1 MGLASVNQIYVAL
14 AFISLLSEATSNGV
28 VELHEDSWYQVTE
41 GEWMIKFYAPWC
53 PACRSL
59 TNSWSDFAEWTQDLG
74 LNGVAEVDVTR
85 NPGLSGR
92 FLVTALPM
100 IFHVKD
106 GIFRQYRGARDK
118 DSFISFIEEK
128 KWTEVD
134 VVPYW
139 KDPRSS
145 QMALVAC
152 FFKASMLLRSV
163 HTTIVNEM
171 GWPSWISYII
181 FAGTTIVMG
190 ALLGLILVCCID
202 CIYPN
207 QKVNI
212 SSNSQDDKKDFEEYY
227 DEDAPEDMSITA
239 ESRGEEHKAVRKR
252 RAKKV
257 D

>member
-1 MGLASVNQIYVAL
+1 MAMAKIYFVLALVPWFSAAI
-14 AFISLLSEATSNGV
+14 SNGV
-28 VELHEDSWYQVTE
+28 VDLHEDSWYQVTE

-59 TNSWSDFAEWTQDLG
+59 SNSWSDFAAWTQDLG
-74 LNGVAEVDVTR
+74 LDGVAKVDVTE

-92 FLVTALPM
+92 FLVTALPT
-100 IFHVKD
+100 IYHVKD
-106 GIFRQYRGARDK
+106 GVFRVYRGARDK
-118 DSFISFIEEK
+118 DSFISFIEDR

-134 VVPYW
+134 IVPYW
-139 KDPRSS
+139 KDPSS
-145 QMALVAC
+145 PQMALVAC

-171 GWPSWISYII
+171 GWPSWISYVI
-181 FAGTTIVMG
+181 FAVSTIVMG

-202 CIYPN
+202 CIYPP
-207 QKVNI
+207 QKVSD
-212 SSNSQDDKKDFEEYY
+212 SSDAQVSKNYVEES
-227 DEDAPEDMSITA
+227 DEDGTEEMRNTVKTK
-239 ESRGEEHKAVRKR
+239 EEHKDVLVRKR